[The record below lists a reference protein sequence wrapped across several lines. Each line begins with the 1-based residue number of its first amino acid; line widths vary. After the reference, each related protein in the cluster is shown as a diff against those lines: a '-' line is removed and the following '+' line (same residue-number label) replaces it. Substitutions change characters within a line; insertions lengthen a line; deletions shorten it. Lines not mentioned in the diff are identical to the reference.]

1 MSAVKGRALAPDVI
15 KLAACA
21 GVIVIHTSGYGLSLF
36 ETGSFAWLSC
46 TFWDCL
52 ARFAVPVFFMCTGA
66 LMLAPERRLTGRDI
80 FRRYFLRV
88 LVILLVWA
96 WLYYVYNVA
105 GTYLFTGWLE
115 PNWFLNSIVH
125 TLRFDH
131 HLHLYYL
138 QILLL
143 LYAALPVLRALV
155 RGATERELD
164 WAVFLWAVLGI
175 CWPLFRLWPPLAW
188 LGGITAQYPLNMCWS
203 AMGYALLGYVMSSRP
218 ARRER
223 LGRYIAALALGFAV
237 FGRSFGVRTAY
248 TSLVLSCATWGLEY
262 IVPMDAP
269 MTSQPLL
276 ELIFAVGLPA
286 VGSAILFNMQA
297 SSGGTD
303 IVAMILK
310 RHTSVNIGNC
320 LLCVDFLITVAA
332 CVAFGMETGLFSML
346 VLKSVIVDMVL
357 ENIKVHKCFQ
367 IITEKPSEIVHF
379 IVTVL
384 GRGATELHGEG
395 AYTHEDKTV
404 ILTVVNRYQAI
415 KLRKYTREVDPH
427 SFVLITNSTEIIG
440 KGFRGVM

>member
-1 MSAVKGRALAPDVI
+1 MSEVKGRALAPDVI

-36 ETGSFAWLSC
+36 ETGSFEWLSC

-88 LVILLVWA
+88 LIILLVWA

-115 PNWFLNSIVH
+115 PGWLWNSVRE
-125 TLRFDH
+125 TLRFNH

-164 WAVFLWAVLGI
+164 WAVFLGAVLGI

-203 AMGYALLGYVMSSRP
+203 ALGYALLGYVMSSRP
-218 ARRER
+218 
-223 LGRYIAALALGFAV
+223 
-237 FGRSFGVRTAY
+237 
-248 TSLVLSCATWGLEY
+248 
-262 IVPMDAP
+262 
-269 MTSQPLL
+269 
-276 ELIFAVGLPA
+276 
-286 VGSAILFNMQA
+286 GSG
-297 SSGGTD
+297 SGG
-303 IVAMILK
+303 IL
-310 RHTSVNIGNC
+310 RRWC
-320 LLCVDFLITVAA
+320 WAL
-332 CVAFGMETGLFSML
+332 
-346 VLKSVIVDMVL
+346 
-357 ENIKVHKCFQ
+357 
-367 IITEKPSEIVHF
+367 P
-379 IVTVL
+379 
-384 GRGATELHGEG
+384 
-395 AYTHEDKTV
+395 
-404 ILTVVNRYQAI
+404 
-415 KLRKYTREVDPH
+415 
-427 SFVLITNSTEIIG
+427 
-440 KGFRGVM
+440 

>member
-1 MSAVKGRALAPDVI
+1 MPGGRGRELAPDVI

-21 GVIVIHTSGYGLSLF
+21 GVIVIHTSGYGLKLF
-36 ETGSFAWLSC
+36 EIGSFSWLSC
-46 TFWDCL
+46 TLWDCL

-125 TLRFDH
+125 TLRFNH

-188 LGGITAQYPLNMCWS
+188 LGGITAQYPLNLCW
-203 AMGYALLGYVMSSRP
+203 
-218 ARRER
+218 
-223 LGRYIAALALGFAV
+223 
-237 FGRSFGVRTAY
+237 
-248 TSLVLSCATWGLEY
+248 
-262 IVPMDAP
+262 
-269 MTSQPLL
+269 
-276 ELIFAVGLPA
+276 
-286 VGSAILFNMQA
+286 
-297 SSGGTD
+297 
-303 IVAMILK
+303 
-310 RHTSVNIGNC
+310 
-320 LLCVDFLITVAA
+320 
-332 CVAFGMETGLFSML
+332 
-346 VLKSVIVDMVL
+346 
-357 ENIKVHKCFQ
+357 
-367 IITEKPSEIVHF
+367 
-379 IVTVL
+379 
-384 GRGATELHGEG
+384 
-395 AYTHEDKTV
+395 
-404 ILTVVNRYQAI
+404 
-415 KLRKYTREVDPH
+415 
-427 SFVLITNSTEIIG
+427 
-440 KGFRGVM
+440 

>member
-1 MSAVKGRALAPDVI
+1 MSEVKGRALAPDVI

-36 ETGSFAWLSC
+36 ETGSFEWLSS

-88 LVILLVWA
+88 QVILMVRA
-96 WLYYVYNVA
+96 RLYYVYNVA

-115 PNWFLNSIVH
+115 PNRFLNSIVH
-125 TLRFDH
+125 TLRFNH

-203 AMGYALLGYVMSSRP
+203 ALGYALLGYVMSSRP

-237 FGRSFGVRTAY
+237 TFGGTVFMSLRSGAVFEAFMEGMSPGPALMAYGLFGAARCVFDGRESTPRLARLVKASFCVY
-248 TSLVLSCATWGLEY
+248 LAHHAFVMAFRQLGFDLTVMPPLLAVPVQGAAVFALSLAAWWVLSK
-262 IVPMDAP
+262 IP
-269 MTSQPLL
+269 
-276 ELIFAVGLPA
+276 F
-286 VGSAILFNMQA
+286 
-297 SSGGTD
+297 
-303 IVAMILK
+303 
-310 RHTSVNIGNC
+310 
-320 LLCVDFLITVAA
+320 
-332 CVAFGMETGLFSML
+332 
-346 VLKSVIVDMVL
+346 
-357 ENIKVHKCFQ
+357 
-367 IITEKPSEIVHF
+367 
-379 IVTVL
+379 
-384 GRGATELHGEG
+384 
-395 AYTHEDKTV
+395 
-404 ILTVVNRYQAI
+404 VNR
-415 KLRKYTREVDPH
+415 H
-427 SFVLITNSTEIIG
+427 LI
-440 KGFRGVM
+440 

>member
-1 MSAVKGRALAPDVI
+1 MSEVKGRALAPDVI

-36 ETGSFAWLSC
+36 ETGSFEWLSC

-105 GTYLFTGWLE
+105 GTYLFTGRLE
-115 PNWFLNSIVH
+115 PGWLWNSVRE
-125 TLRFDH
+125 TLRFNH

-237 FGRSFGVRTAY
+237 TFGGTVFMSIRNGAVFEAFMEGMSPGPALMAYGLFGAARCVFDGRESTPRLARLVKASFCVYLAHHAFVMAFRQLGFDLTVMPPLLAVPVQGAAVFAL
-248 TSLVLSCATWGLEY
+248 SLAAWWVLSK
-262 IVPMDAP
+262 IP
-269 MTSQPLL
+269 
-276 ELIFAVGLPA
+276 F
-286 VGSAILFNMQA
+286 
-297 SSGGTD
+297 
-303 IVAMILK
+303 
-310 RHTSVNIGNC
+310 
-320 LLCVDFLITVAA
+320 
-332 CVAFGMETGLFSML
+332 
-346 VLKSVIVDMVL
+346 
-357 ENIKVHKCFQ
+357 
-367 IITEKPSEIVHF
+367 
-379 IVTVL
+379 
-384 GRGATELHGEG
+384 
-395 AYTHEDKTV
+395 
-404 ILTVVNRYQAI
+404 VNR
-415 KLRKYTREVDPH
+415 H
-427 SFVLITNSTEIIG
+427 LI
-440 KGFRGVM
+440 